1 MASNLSQKDT
11 AMIQV
16 RLYYFLMV
24 LEAFVVLAA
33 FSGYLLLR
41 LRRVAAR
48 TKPVPFKSRPQVPF
62 EPTVA
67 RLDIVQYLA
76 RELER
81 TSARVRHA
89 QPGSDIALWL
99 DLRAAVL
106 QLEKEWSQQDDRSE
120 IFWSALAGR
129 LKRLVRDHN
138 LIPLAKALKDR
149 QDDEPGL
156 ADVVERQQHTIA
168 FLKKYIHDVLTEV
181 GRRSE
186 LGPVVDNEFARLEH
200 TNHELQQCV
209 AVLEDENQFLREQIA
224 SFLALEGGDQNASA

>member
-1 MASNLSQKDT
+1 
-11 AMIQV
+11 MIQV
-16 RLYYFLMV
+16 TLYYVLV
-24 LEAFVVLAA
+24 LLEAVVVLAA

-41 LRRVAAR
+41 LRHASAR
-48 TKPVPFKSRPQVPF
+48 TKQVRPKSRPQVPF
-62 EPTVA
+62 EPRVA

-120 IFWSALAGR
+120 IFWRALAGR
-129 LKRLVRDHN
+129 LERLARDHN
-138 LIPLAKALKDR
+138 LIPVPRPLKER
-149 QDDEPGL
+149 KDDEPGL
-156 ADVVERQQHTIA
+156 ADVIERQQHTIS
-168 FLKKYIHDVLTEV
+168 FLKKYIHDVLTQV
-181 GRRSE
+181 GRRKE
-186 LGPVVDNEFARLEH
+186 LGPAVDEEFARLEH

>member
-1 MASNLSQKDT
+1 
-11 AMIQV
+11 MIQV
-16 RLYYFLMV
+16 TLYSFLLL
-24 LEAFVVLAA
+24 LEALVVLAA
-33 FSGYLLLR
+33 FTGYLLLR
-41 LRRVAAR
+41 LHHVAAR
-48 TKPVPFKSRPQVPF
+48 TKQRSSKSRPPAPS
-62 EPTVA
+62 EPKVA
-67 RLDIVQYLA
+67 RLDIVQYLT

-120 IFWSALAGR
+120 IFWRALAGR
-129 LKRLVRDHN
+129 LERLVRDHN

-186 LGPVVDNEFARLEH
+186 LGPVVDKEFARLEH